1 MKRNHWLIAAAYLL
15 AGAAA
20 LTAALLT
27 ETKLDGIFFGLAGAG
42 LGPGLVLLGQ
52 CLYRCK
58 PERARAYEEEQ
69 ELQRIDREDEFKEM
83 LRGKA
88 ARQLCGFHLLVTV
101 LAMVVFTILGSF
113 ELVEGSRT
121 VVLYLGGYL
130 ALQLVAAAVVYDRLL
145 KKYTE

>member
-1 MKRNHWLIAAAYLL
+1 MQLGRWLY
-15 AGAAA
+15 G
-20 LTAALLT
+20 
-27 ETKLDGIFFGLAGAG
+27 
-42 LGPGLVLLGQ
+42 
-52 CLYRCK
+52 RK
-58 PERARAYEEEQ
+58 PERAQAYEEEQ

-130 ALQLVAAAVVYDRLL
+130 ALQLVAATVVYDRLL